1 MHVSVHMHVQG
12 VPHHVME
19 GHQKLVGQ
27 WAVGRTV
34 GVFLHVP
41 VAALAGVFCQRGLKH
56 VDRC

>member
-1 MHVSVHMHVQG
+1 MHVQG